1 MFHHMVKSGGSA
13 VRGLLE
19 LSEERNGLRR
29 IRYANEEWMHGA
41 QGTRSAD
48 EFFTTGQGVID
59 GGYVEALR
67 LIENNRN
74 NCKWFTTFRHLVSR
88 LVSAFYYCKYMHR

>member
-67 LIENNRN
+67 LVENNRN
-74 NCKWFTTFRHLVSR
+74 NCKWFTTFRHPVSR